1 MPLSSEGTAPRER
14 FLSPMSARFASPFK
28 VPDKLKRFGKRW
40 TRFGRAVGNFQARLL
55 LSIFYYVVLFPF
67 ALVVRWCSDPLAIKP
82 RSAKGWQHRETDHSS
97 PKDRA
102 MRQS

>member
-1 MPLSSEGTAPRER
+1 MPLSGEGTASRER
-14 FLSPMSARFASPFK
+14 VLGAKSARFILHFK
-28 VPDKLKRFGKRW
+28 VPDRLKRFGERW

-55 LSIFYYVVLFPF
+55 LSIFYYVVLSPF

-82 RSAKGWQHRETDHSS
+82 RSAKGWQHRETDDSS

-102 MRQS
+102 LRQS